1 MRPNTTGFDFRTGSG
16 HPKEMR
22 KDVGVGRSRALAVR
36 WAAGALLAGLSL
48 FARTGAANTGVVDDG
63 DQFPAVGAFYE
74 LTVQADGTLVWGE
87 QSCTVTLVADDLA
100 ISAAHCTTY
109 YLENEGV
116 SGYRNEAWIS
126 FDRIASR
133 NDFHCFLR
141 DHGLAGHVAGPS
153 DNGPADQLPCSRDGA
168 GNPLENEPGIPQ
180 HPAPTFHRV
189 LPSGWFDGTPISVGV
204 SHPDYLR
211 DHPHPDGTY
220 RREVNNLANLPDLA
234 VLMLETPVSS
244 PAPMPLVAPGFL
256 DTLTQVQQIPMVG
269 VGYGLNWGKVPG
281 TAPTG
286 GSGPMQVVSGSGVRR
301 IADIGTIQNVHQ
313 RSVVPSQRPNQGD
326 DTVCYGDS
334 GSPLFLDSNRNGQIE
349 PAIAGILSG
358 WTNWCQGSH
367 DPYSR
372 VDTLQ
377 ASEFLD
383 CVLDAPTLAAVRACG
398 AEAEI
403 DLIDQAP

>member
-1 MRPNTTGFDFRTGSG
+1 
-16 HPKEMR
+16 MR
-22 KDVGVGRSRALAVR
+22 KNVCEGRSWALAIR
-36 WAAGALLAGLSL
+36 WVSGALLGGSSLLAGP
-48 FARTGAANTGVVDDG
+48 AAANTGVVDSG

-74 LTVQADGTLVWGE
+74 LTVEADGTLIWGE

-100 ISAAHCTTY
+100 ISAAHCAAY
-109 YLENEGV
+109 YLENEGL
-116 SGYRNEAWIS
+116 SGYRNEAWVS

-141 DHGLAGHVAGPS
+141 DQGLAGHVAGPS

-168 GNPLENEPGIPQ
+168 GNPLENEPGIPP

-189 LPSGWFDGTPISVGV
+189 LPSGWFDGTPITVGV

-211 DHPHPDGTY
+211 DQPHPDGTY
-220 RREVNNLANLPDLA
+220 RREVNNLANLPDLT

-244 PAPMPLVAPGFL
+244 PAPMPFIARDFL
-256 DTLTQVQQIPMVG
+256 ETLAELQQVPLTG

-281 TAPTG
+281 TQPTGG
-286 GSGPMQVVSGSGVRR
+286 GSGPMQVISGSGVRR
-301 IADIGTIQNVHQ
+301 IADIGTVQNLHQ
-313 RSVVPSQRPNQGD
+313 RSIVPSQRPNQGD

-334 GSPLFLDSNRNGQIE
+334 GSPLFLDADRNGQIE
-349 PAIAGILSG
+349 PAVAGILSG

-377 ASEFLD
+377 AGAFLD
-383 CVLDAPTLAAVRACG
+383 CVLGAPTLAAVRACG
-398 AEAEI
+398 AEAAIVAI
-403 DLIDQAP
+403 DPAP